1 MPWACPESHPI
12 KGYVSRESGLRVYY
26 LPGSRFYEEA
36 SPERCYA
43 TEEEARRDGSVP
55 ARRAEPVDA
64 RTGDRPERRT
74 GATGTSVEGFGG
86 VRAGG

>member
-1 MPWACPESHPI
+1 VLLVAARPGVEPPTPWGCTESHPI

-26 LPGSRFYEEA
+26 VPGHRFYEET

-43 TEEEARRDGSVP
+43 TEDEARADGSTP

-64 RTGDRPERRT
+64 RQGDEHERQ
-74 GATGTSVEGFGG
+74 G
-86 VRAGG
+86 